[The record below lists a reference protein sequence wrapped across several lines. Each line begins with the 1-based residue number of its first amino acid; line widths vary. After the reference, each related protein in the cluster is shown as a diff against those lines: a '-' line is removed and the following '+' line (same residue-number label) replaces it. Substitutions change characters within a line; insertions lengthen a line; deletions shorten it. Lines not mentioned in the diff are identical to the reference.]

1 MESAD
6 LSKTLEVLKAISNL
20 ELAIAN
26 LYRYFSEIR
35 ETEKDFWLALEKDE
49 QKHVQVTQEITQMVA
64 DHTFFCLPD
73 GAFNGSAVTHLKNF
87 VERHHRKLQ
96 KLEIPTDFKSL
107 LSIAWNIEFSL
118 VELNYAQL
126 FSVAEGE
133 LESLLR
139 AILEETTAH
148 RSVLGS
154 RITALR
160 NTLPR
165 AQKCVTPKGHSGV
178 QRKLNQKTILHR
190 LN

>member
-6 LSKTLEVLKAISNL
+6 LTKTLEVLKAISEL
-20 ELAIAN
+20 ETAIAN

-35 ETEKDFWLALEKDE
+35 DPEKEFWLALEGDE
-49 QKHVQVTQEITQMVA
+49 QKHARMVQEIGRMVA
-64 DHTFFCLPD
+64 DRKFFCLP
-73 GAFNGSAVTHLKNF
+73 GGSFNGSAVTNLRNF

-118 VELNYAQL
+118 TEMDYNHL
-126 FSVAEGE
+126 FSVAEGD
-133 LESLLR
+133 LESLLQ
-139 AILEETTAH
+139 AITEETAAH
-148 RSVLGS
+148 RSTLGS

-165 AQKCVTPKGHSGV
+165 AQKCVTPKGHPGV
-178 QRKLNQKTILHR
+178 QRKPNQRTALLKLN
-190 LN
+190 

>member
-6 LSKTLEVLKAISNL
+6 LSKTLEVLKAISDL

-26 LYRYFSEIR
+26 LYQYFSEIR
-35 ETEKDFWLALEKDE
+35 ETEKDFWLTLEKDE
-49 QKHVQVTQEITQMVA
+49 QKHVQLTREITQMVA
-64 DHTFFCLPD
+64 DHRFFCLPN

-107 LSIAWNIEFSL
+107 LAIAWNIEFSL
-118 VELNYAQL
+118 SEMNYAHL
-126 FSVAEGE
+126 FSIAEGE
-133 LESLLR
+133 LESLLK
-139 AILEETTAH
+139 AIIEETTAH
-148 RSVLGS
+148 RSTLGS

-160 NTLPR
+160 NTIPR
-165 AQKCVTPKGHSGV
+165 AQKCVTPKGHPGV
-178 QRKLNQKTILHR
+178 QRKLNQKTTLLK

>member
-6 LSKTLEVLKAISNL
+6 LSKTLEVLKAISDL

-26 LYRYFSEIR
+26 LYQYFSEIR
-35 ETEKDFWLALEKDE
+35 ETEKDFWLTLEKDE
-49 QKHVQVTQEITQMVA
+49 QKHVQLTREITQMVA
-64 DHTFFCLPD
+64 DHKFFCLPN

-107 LSIAWNIEFSL
+107 LAIAWNIEFSL
-118 VELNYAQL
+118 SEMNYAHL
-126 FSVAEGE
+126 FSIAEGE
-133 LESLLR
+133 LESLLK
-139 AILEETTAH
+139 AIIEETTAH
-148 RSVLGS
+148 RSTLGS

-160 NTLPR
+160 NTIPR
-165 AQKCVTPKGHSGV
+165 AQKCVTPKGHPGV
-178 QRKLNQKTILHR
+178 QRKLNHKTALLK

>member
-6 LSKTLEVLKAISNL
+6 LTKTLEVLKAISAL

-26 LYRYFSEIR
+26 LYRYFSEFR
-35 ETEKDFWLALEKDE
+35 EPERDFWLALEKDE
-49 QKHVQVTQEITQMVA
+49 QKHVQMTQEITQMVA
-64 DHTFFCLPD
+64 DRKFFCLPD
-73 GAFNGSAVTHLKNF
+73 GSFNGSAVTHLKNF

-107 LSIAWNIEFSL
+107 LSIAWNIEYSL
-118 VELNYAQL
+118 SEMNYNHL

-139 AILEETTAH
+139 AITEETTVH
-148 RSVLGS
+148 RSTLGS

-160 NTLPR
+160 NTIPR
-165 AQKCVTPKGHSGV
+165 PHKCVTPKGHPGV
-178 QRKLNQKTILHR
+178 QRKLNQKTVLLK

>member
-6 LSKTLEVLKAISNL
+6 LSKTLEVLKAISDL

-26 LYRYFSEIR
+26 LYHFFSEIR
-35 ETEKDFWLALEKDE
+35 EPEKDFWLALEKDE
-49 QKHVQVTQEITQMVA
+49 QKHVRIAQELAQMVA
-64 DHTFFCLPD
+64 DHKFFCLPN

-107 LSIAWNIEFSL
+107 LSIAWNIEYSL
-118 VELNYAQL
+118 SEMNYTHL

-133 LESLLR
+133 LESLLK
-139 AILEETTAH
+139 AIIEETAAH
-148 RSVLGS
+148 RSTLGS

-160 NTLPR
+160 NTIPR
-165 AQKCVTPKGHSGV
+165 AQKCVTPKGHPGV
-178 QRKLNQKTILHR
+178 QRKLNHKTALLK